1 LERGP
6 LLEKDGRCDFGE
18 PPELADLSGTDWE
31 RIVAEHGPAVWATV
45 YRILKH
51 DADAQDCYQQTF
63 LDAFRATRRRPAS
76 NWAAFLARI
85 AARRA
90 IDRLRERAATRNRR
104 RQEAPSRGSANPPA
118 ASAQHVEVDLTDAL
132 RAALA
137 ELPPSQATVFW
148 LRNVEELSYAEI
160 ADQMGISTNKVG
172 VLLHR
177 ARASLARLFPRD
189 EVAGSETR

>member
-1 LERGP
+1 VEL
-6 LLEKDGRCDFGE
+6 
-18 PPELADLSGTDWE
+18 PELGDLSGTDWE
-31 RIVAEHGPAVWATV
+31 RIVADHGRAVWTTV

-51 DADAQDCYQQTF
+51 EADAQDCYQQTF
-63 LDAFRATRRRPAS
+63 LDAFRASRQRPAN
-76 NWAAFLARI
+76 NWAALLARI
-85 AARRA
+85 ATRRA
-90 IDRLRERAATRNRR
+90 IDRLRERVAARNRR
-104 RQEAPSRGSANPPA
+104 RAEHLARGTGNPA
-118 ASAQHVEVDLTDAL
+118 ATSAQHVELDLTDAL

-160 ADQMGISTNKVG
+160 ADQMGFSINKVG

>member
-1 LERGP
+1 MSQGVGNP
-6 LLEKDGRCDFGE
+6 
-18 PPELADLSGTDWE
+18 
-31 RIVAEHGPAVWATV
+31 VGPA
-45 YRILKH
+45 
-51 DADAQDCYQQTF
+51 
-63 LDAFRATRRRPAS
+63 P
-76 NWAAFLARI
+76 
-85 AARRA
+85 
-90 IDRLRERAATRNRR
+90 
-104 RQEAPSRGSANPPA
+104 
-118 ASAQHVEVDLTDAL
+118 QHVDVDLTDAL

-160 ADQMGISTNKVG
+160 ADQMGFSINKVG